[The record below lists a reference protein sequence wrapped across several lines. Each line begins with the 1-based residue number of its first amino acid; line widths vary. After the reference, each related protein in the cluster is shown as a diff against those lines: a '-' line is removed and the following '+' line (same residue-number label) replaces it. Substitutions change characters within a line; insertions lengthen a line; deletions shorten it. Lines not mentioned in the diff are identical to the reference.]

1 MARLDREELARRLE
15 FSERKRTLL
24 QKMLKQRTMEEDT
37 FLWSMA
43 DLMTLLLIFFILF
56 YSHTV
61 NKGVTTKDNSPQDQ
75 SLLQVEKPS
84 FWRDLPKAKSPPDP
98 SLPKVPQSVSPVE
111 YQELKTRGRENGK
124 TVEELEREVL
134 STLEE
139 GERGAFS
146 VRWDQSRLVLVLGE
160 RITFRVGEAELLL
173 NSKPALS
180 RIADFIAHKEGY
192 EVLVLGHTDDTPI
205 HNSQFPS
212 NWELSA
218 ARAVDVAKFLIENG
232 VRPERLSIQGY
243 SEYRPVYAN
252 TTPENRQA
260 NRRVEITLI
269 KEEGS
274 ERLHEFSRHGSSAS
288 THAE

>member
-1 MARLDREELARRLE
+1 MARLDREELSRRLE

-24 QKMLKQRTMEEDT
+24 QKMLKRRTVEEDT

-61 NKGVTTKDNSPQDQ
+61 NKPVKRKDYSPQDQ
-75 SLLQVEKPS
+75 SLLQIEKPS
-84 FWRDLPKAKSPPDP
+84 FWRDLTKAKSPI
-98 SLPKVPQSVSPVE
+98 VPPLAKAPQPVSRFE
-111 YQELKTRGRENGK
+111 YEELKTREGEKEK
-124 TVEELEREVL
+124 TIEELKREVL

-139 GERGAFS
+139 GERGDFS

-160 RITFRVGEAELLL
+160 RITFRVGEAELLV
-173 NSKPALS
+173 NFQPALS

-192 EVLVLGHTDDTPI
+192 EVVVLGHTDDTPI
-205 HNSQFPS
+205 HNSQFSS

-218 ARAVDVAKFLIENG
+218 ARAVDVGKFLIENG
-232 VRPERLSIQGY
+232 VRPERVSIQGY
-243 SEYRPVYAN
+243 SEYRPLHEN

-274 ERLHEFSRHGSSAS
+274 EPS
-288 THAE
+288 

>member
-1 MARLDREELARRLE
+1 MARLDREELTRRLE

-24 QKMLKQRTMEEDT
+24 QKMRKQRTMEEDT

-56 YSHTV
+56 YSLTV
-61 NKGVTTKDNSPQDQ
+61 NKAVTTKNDFPQDQ
-75 SLLQVEKPS
+75 SLLQIEKPS
-84 FWRDLPKAKSPPDP
+84 SWRDLPKAKSPALP
-98 SLPKVPQSVSPVE
+98 SLPEVPQSLSPVE
-111 YQELKTRGRENGK
+111 YQELNPGGGENAK
-124 TVEELEREVL
+124 TVDQLKREVL

-173 NSKPALS
+173 DFEPALS
-180 RIADFIAHKEGY
+180 RIADFIAHKGGY
-192 EVLVLGHTDDTPI
+192 EVRVLGHTDNTPI
-205 HNSQFPS
+205 HNTQFPS

-232 VRPERLSIQGY
+232 VRPERVSIQGY

-260 NRRVEITLI
+260 NRRVEISLI
-269 KEEGS
+269 REEGTKPLYEPS
-274 ERLHEFSRHGSSAS
+274 KHGPSAP

>member
-1 MARLDREELARRLE
+1 MARLDREELSRRLE

-24 QKMLKQRTMEEDT
+24 QKMLKRRTVEEDT
-37 FLWSMA
+37 FLWGMA

-61 NKGVTTKDNSPQDQ
+61 NKPVKRKDYSPQDQ
-75 SLLQVEKPS
+75 SLLQIEKPS
-84 FWRDLPKAKSPPDP
+84 FWRDLTKAKSPI
-98 SLPKVPQSVSPVE
+98 VPPLAKAPQPVSRFE
-111 YQELKTRGRENGK
+111 YEELKTREGEKEK
-124 TVEELEREVL
+124 TIEELKREVL

-139 GERGAFS
+139 GERGDFS

-160 RITFRVGEAELLL
+160 RITFRVGEAELVV
-173 NSKPALS
+173 NFQPALS

-192 EVLVLGHTDDTPI
+192 EVVVLGHTDDTPI

-218 ARAVDVAKFLIENG
+218 ARAVDVGKFLIENG
-232 VRPERLSIQGY
+232 VRPERVSIQGY
-243 SEYRPVYAN
+243 SEYRPLHEN

-274 ERLHEFSRHGSSAS
+274 EPSS
-288 THAE
+288 

>member
-1 MARLDREELARRLE
+1 MARFDREELSRRLE

-24 QKMLKQRTMEEDT
+24 QKMLKRRTVEEDT

-61 NKGVTTKDNSPQDQ
+61 NKSVKRKDYSPQDQ
-75 SLLQVEKPS
+75 SLLQIEKPS
-84 FWRDLPKAKSPPDP
+84 FWRDLTKAKSPI
-98 SLPKVPQSVSPVE
+98 VPPLARAPQPVSRFE
-111 YQELKTRGRENGK
+111 YEELKTREGEKEK
-124 TVEELEREVL
+124 TIEELKREVL

-139 GERGAFS
+139 DERGDFS

-160 RITFRVGEAELLL
+160 RITFRVGEAELLV
-173 NSKPALS
+173 NFQPALS

-192 EVLVLGHTDDTPI
+192 EVVVLGHTDDTPI

-218 ARAVDVAKFLIENG
+218 ARAVDVGKFLIENG
-232 VRPERLSIQGY
+232 VRPERVSIQGY
-243 SEYRPVYAN
+243 SEYRPLHEN

-274 ERLHEFSRHGSSAS
+274 EPSS
-288 THAE
+288 

>member
-1 MARLDREELARRLE
+1 MARLDREELSRRLE

-24 QKMLKQRTMEEDT
+24 QKMLKRRTVEEDT

-61 NKGVTTKDNSPQDQ
+61 NKPVKRKDYSPQDQ
-75 SLLQVEKPS
+75 SLLQIEKPS
-84 FWRDLPKAKSPPDP
+84 FWRDLTKAKSPI
-98 SLPKVPQSVSPVE
+98 VPPLAKAPQPVSRFE
-111 YQELKTRGRENGK
+111 YEELKTREGEKEK
-124 TVEELEREVL
+124 TIEELKREVL

-139 GERGAFS
+139 GERGDFS
-146 VRWDQSRLVLVLGE
+146 VRSDQSRLVLVLGE
-160 RITFRVGEAELLL
+160 RITFRVGEAELLV
-173 NSKPALS
+173 NFQPALS

-192 EVLVLGHTDDTPI
+192 EVVVLGHTDDTPI
-205 HNSQFPS
+205 HNSQFSS

-218 ARAVDVAKFLIENG
+218 ARAVDVGKFLIENG
-232 VRPERLSIQGY
+232 VRPERVSIQGY
-243 SEYRPVYAN
+243 SEYRPLHEN

-274 ERLHEFSRHGSSAS
+274 EPS
-288 THAE
+288 

>member
-1 MARLDREELARRLE
+1 MARFDREELSRRLE

-24 QKMLKQRTMEEDT
+24 QKMLKRRTVEEDT

-61 NKGVTTKDNSPQDQ
+61 NKSVKRKDYSPQDQ
-75 SLLQVEKPS
+75 SLLQIEKPS
-84 FWRDLPKAKSPPDP
+84 FWRDLTKAKSPI
-98 SLPKVPQSVSPVE
+98 VPPLARAPQPVSRFE
-111 YQELKTRGRENGK
+111 YEELKTREGEKEK
-124 TVEELEREVL
+124 TIEELKREVL

-139 GERGAFS
+139 GERGDFS

-160 RITFRVGEAELLL
+160 RITFRVGEAELLV
-173 NSKPALS
+173 NFQPALS

-192 EVLVLGHTDDTPI
+192 EVVVLGHTDDTPI

-218 ARAVDVAKFLIENG
+218 ARAVDVGKFLIENG
-232 VRPERLSIQGY
+232 VRPERVSIQGY
-243 SEYRPVYAN
+243 SEYRPLHEN

-274 ERLHEFSRHGSSAS
+274 EPSS
-288 THAE
+288 

>member
-1 MARLDREELARRLE
+1 MARLDREELSRRLE

-24 QKMLKQRTMEEDT
+24 QKMLKRRTVEEDT

-61 NKGVTTKDNSPQDQ
+61 NKPVKRKDYSPQDQ
-75 SLLQVEKPS
+75 ALLQIEKPS
-84 FWRDLPKAKSPPDP
+84 FWRDLTKAKSPI
-98 SLPKVPQSVSPVE
+98 VPPLAKAPQPVSRFE
-111 YQELKTRGRENGK
+111 YEELKTREGEKEK
-124 TVEELEREVL
+124 TIEELKREVL

-139 GERGAFS
+139 GERGDFS

-160 RITFRVGEAELLL
+160 RITFRVGEAELLV
-173 NSKPALS
+173 KFQPALS

-192 EVLVLGHTDDTPI
+192 EVVVLGHTDDTPI

-218 ARAVDVAKFLIENG
+218 ARAVDVGKFLIENG
-232 VRPERLSIQGY
+232 VRPERVSIQGY
-243 SEYRPVYAN
+243 SEYRPLHEN
-252 TTPENRQA
+252 TTAENRQA

-269 KEEGS
+269 KEEGR
-274 ERLHEFSRHGSSAS
+274 EPSS
-288 THAE
+288 

>member
-1 MARLDREELARRLE
+1 MARLDREELRRRLE

-24 QKMLKQRTMEEDT
+24 QKMLKRQTVEEDT

-61 NKGVTTKDNSPQDQ
+61 NKSVKTKDHSPQHQ
-75 SLLQVEKPS
+75 SLLQIEKPS
-84 FWRDLPKAKSPPDP
+84 FWRDLTKAKSSIVAP
-98 SLPKVPQSVSPVE
+98 LAKAPQPVSRFE
-111 YQELKTRGRENGK
+111 YEELKTREKEKEK
-124 TVEELEREVL
+124 TIEELKREVL

-139 GERGAFS
+139 SERGDFS
-146 VRWDQSRLVLVLGE
+146 VGWDQSRLVLVLGE
-160 RITFRVGEAELLL
+160 RITFRVGEAELLV
-173 NSKPALS
+173 NFQPALS

-192 EVLVLGHTDDTPI
+192 EVVVLGHTDDTPI

-212 NWELSA
+212 NLELSA
-218 ARAVDVAKFLIENG
+218 VRAVDVAKFLIENG
-232 VRPERLSIQGY
+232 VRPERVSIQGY
-243 SEYRPVYAN
+243 SKYRPLHEN

-269 KEEGS
+269 KEEGRQPS
-274 ERLHEFSRHGSSAS
+274 L
-288 THAE
+288 